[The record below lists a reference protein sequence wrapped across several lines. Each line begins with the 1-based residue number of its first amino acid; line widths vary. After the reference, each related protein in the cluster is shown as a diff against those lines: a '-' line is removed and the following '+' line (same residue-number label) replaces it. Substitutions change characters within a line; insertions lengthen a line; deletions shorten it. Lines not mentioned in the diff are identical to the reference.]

1 MRLILAEKPSV
12 AKDIAAA
19 FSGAK
24 RQNGYFETGD
34 TVITWGVGH
43 LLELKEPEDYDET
56 LKRWDVSR
64 LPIIPPRFSYKPIAR
79 SESQLATIQ
88 KLFRVKKPSEVVLAT
103 DADREG
109 ELLGR
114 LILAACGWRGPLKRF
129 WTSEALTP
137 AVVKKTLGS
146 LKPGAD
152 FDGLYQEALA
162 RQHADWLIGIN
173 ETRAMTVTASGR
185 KLLSIGRV
193 QTAVLCALANRER
206 SITDFKPET
215 FWTLCGL
222 YSATRFNLIDSAAL
236 AKIAS
241 IGEDASPDEGKRTGG
256 NSVFRFKKKE
266 DAERVLGEIRTARQ
280 ATVLKVEKKD
290 IKEPPPL
297 LFCLSDLQREA
308 NKFYGMS
315 AKETLDA
322 AQSLYET
329 HKMLSYPRTSC
340 CHLATSTIG
349 LAESSMR
356 ALGHSIDVKKAGRHV
371 FNDKKVGEAGHHAL
385 MPLRTKSVAGKPLSA
400 KEQKVFDLVV
410 GRFVAA
416 FHGPHVYAKT
426 EAWLRA
432 AEYDLYA
439 SARQTVTPGWHAYYP
454 PGWKP
459 LAETSPA
466 VMTAK
471 KGDVLPLDRAD
482 LNEGKTSPPP
492 RFTEASLLSMMKNAW
507 RYAEAPDIRE
517 ALKDAQGIGTEAT
530 RAAVIE
536 VLKNRKYVETKGKS
550 FGVTGLGMAIA
561 NAAKKMDLVASDIG
575 FTGIWE
581 NKLSGISKGVSS
593 YESFVAEVKA
603 LVAKE
608 IDKIRAS
615 ASSLST
621 AVGGASAGDLKCPS
635 CESAMRV
642 NRGGAFCSDE
652 KGCGVKIWRKH
663 FSKELTDS
671 QLKQIVQKGK
681 VFVKG
686 FTSKAGK
693 NFDGWLVFDNKY
705 GARLDFSLPPPK
717 SATKKKAGGVRAA
730 PANRAY
736 ATRGRRSPS

>member
-1 MRLILAEKPSV
+1 
-12 AKDIAAA
+12 
-19 FSGAK
+19 
-24 RQNGYFETGD
+24 
-34 TVITWGVGH
+34 
-43 LLELKEPEDYDET
+43 
-56 LKRWDVSR
+56 
-64 LPIIPPRFSYKPIAR
+64 
-79 SESQLATIQ
+79 
-88 KLFRVKKPSEVVLAT
+88 
-103 DADREG
+103 
-109 ELLGR
+109 
-114 LILAACGWRGPLKRF
+114 
-129 WTSEALTP
+129 
-137 AVVKKTLGS
+137 
-146 LKPGAD
+146 
-152 FDGLYQEALA
+152 
-162 RQHADWLIGIN
+162 
-173 ETRAMTVTASGR
+173 
-185 KLLSIGRV
+185 
-193 QTAVLCALANRER
+193 
-206 SITDFKPET
+206 
-215 FWTLCGL
+215 
-222 YSATRFNLIDSAAL
+222 
-236 AKIAS
+236 
-241 IGEDASPDEGKRTGG
+241 
-256 NSVFRFKKKE
+256 
-266 DAERVLGEIRTARQ
+266 
-280 ATVLKVEKKD
+280 VLKAEKKD

-400 KEQKVFDLVV
+400 KEQKVFDLVA

-608 IDKIRAS
+608 IDKIRAG

-621 AVGGASAGDLKCPS
+621 AVGGAERHARQPRRGVLLRREGMRGENLAQALQQGADRFPAQADRPERQGFRQRLYEQGGQEFRRLARVRQQVWRPAGFFPAAAEKRNEEKSRRGPGGSGQQGLCDAGRAVSKLK
-635 CESAMRV
+635 
-642 NRGGAFCSDE
+642 
-652 KGCGVKIWRKH
+652 
-663 FSKELTDS
+663 
-671 QLKQIVQKGK
+671 
-681 VFVKG
+681 
-686 FTSKAGK
+686 
-693 NFDGWLVFDNKY
+693 FDTERPL
-705 GARLDFSLPPPK
+705 
-717 SATKKKAGGVRAA
+717 
-730 PANRAY
+730 
-736 ATRGRRSPS
+736 